1 MPWNDESGESGK
13 DGAGRPDAGKDGAG
27 KGKTPPKGNPWGDRR
42 PSAWN
47 RPGGSQ
53 GPGGGQN
60 RPEGPD
66 LEDYLRQF
74 RDRWGKGLGGGAGR
88 PGRAGDGGGAP
99 KNGFALF
106 AALAVVGWFATGIYF
121 VDAGEQAVVLR
132 LGAYDR
138 TTGPGAQLALPY
150 PFEAV
155 RKERVTEIRRT
166 DVGGDEENLM
176 LTADENIVD
185 LHFAVNW
192 RITDIKKYAFSLAD
206 PEGAVR
212 MVGESV
218 MRQTIGRRKLEGI
231 ITIDRAPIELEA
243 RERLQQIL
251 DSYNAGIVVAEVNL
265 VKADPPRTVIE
276 AFRSINNAQQEA
288 ATNIQQATQYAYK
301 VVPEARG
308 DAARLL
314 QDAEGYAQRV
324 EKEAQGDASRFNAV
338 YEQYRK
344 QPQVTRRR
352 IYLETMERVL
362 GRSDTIILDN
372 KSGAMPYLPLDQLKR
387 PKNAT
392 PVPAQGGAQ

>member
-13 DGAGRPDAGKDGAG
+13 DGAGRPDAGKEGAG
-27 KGKTPPKGNPWGDRR
+27 RGRTPPKGNPWGDRR
-42 PSAWN
+42 PSAWD
-47 RPGGSQ
+47 RPRGPQ
-53 GPGGGQN
+53 GPGGGPN

-74 RDRWGKGLGGGAGR
+74 RDRWGKGFGGGGNNAGGSSGGGAS
-88 PGRAGDGGGAP
+88 
-99 KNGFALF
+99 KSGFALF
-106 AALAVVGWFATGIYF
+106 GALAVVGWFATGVYF
-121 VDAGEQAVVLR
+121 VDEGEQAVVLR

-138 TTGPGAQLALPY
+138 TTGPGAQLSMPY

-166 DVGGDEENLM
+166 DVGGGEENLM
-176 LTADENIVD
+176 LTSDENIVD

-192 RITDIKKYAFSLAD
+192 RITDIKKYVFSLAD

-212 MVGESV
+212 TVGESV

-231 ITIDRAPIELEA
+231 ITVDRAPIEIEA
-243 RERLQQIL
+243 RERMQQIL
-251 DSYNAGIVVAEVNL
+251 DSYNAGVLVAEVNL

-288 ATNIQQATQYAYK
+288 ATNIQQATQYANK

-308 DAARLL
+308 DAAKLL
-314 QDAEGYAQRV
+314 QDAEGYAERV
-324 EKEAQGDASRFNAV
+324 AKEAEGDAARFNAV

-362 GRSDTIILDN
+362 KKSDTIILDN
-372 KSGAMPYLPLDQLKR
+372 KAGAMPYLPLDQLRR
-387 PKNAT
+387 PQNAT
-392 PVPAQGGAQ
+392 PVPSQGAAQ

>member
-27 KGKTPPKGNPWGDRR
+27 KSKSAPKGNPWGDRR

-47 RPGGSQ
+47 RPGGNQ
-53 GPGGGQN
+53 GPGGPG
-60 RPEGPD
+60 RPETTD

-74 RDRWGKGLGGGAGR
+74 RDRWGKGLGGG
-88 PGRAGDGGGAP
+88 PGRGGRSGDSGGSP
-99 KNGFALF
+99 KNGIALF
-106 AALAVVGWFATGIYF
+106 AALAAVGWFATGIYF

-231 ITIDRAPIELEA
+231 ITVDRAPIELEA

-251 DSYNAGIVVAEVNL
+251 DSYNTGIVVAEVNL

-288 ATNIQQATQYAYK
+288 ATNIQQATQYANK

-308 DAARLL
+308 DAAKLL

-324 EKEAQGDASRFNAV
+324 EKEAQGDAARFNAV

-344 QPQVTRRR
+344 QPQMTRRR

-372 KSGAMPYLPLDQLKR
+372 KTGAVPYLPLDQLKR

-392 PVPAQGGAQ
+392 PVPAQGAAQ

>member
-13 DGAGRPDAGKDGAG
+13 DGAGRPDAGKEGAG
-27 KGKTPPKGNPWGDRR
+27 RGRTPPKGNPWSDRR
-42 PSAWN
+42 PSAWD
-47 RPGGSQ
+47 RPRGPQ
-53 GPGGGQN
+53 GPGGGPN

-74 RDRWGKGLGGGAGR
+74 RDRWGKGIGGGGGVGGGTGGGAS
-88 PGRAGDGGGAP
+88 
-99 KNGFALF
+99 KNSLALF
-106 AALAVVGWFATGIYF
+106 GALALVGWFATGVYF
-121 VDAGEQAVVLR
+121 VDEGEQAVVLR

-138 TTGPGAQLALPY
+138 TSGPGAQLSMPY

-166 DVGGDEENLM
+166 DVGGAEENLM
-176 LTADENIVD
+176 LTSDENIVD

-192 RITDIKKYAFSLAD
+192 RITDIKKYVFSLAD

-212 MVGESV
+212 TVGESV

-231 ITIDRAPIELEA
+231 ITVDRAPIEIEA
-243 RERLQQIL
+243 RERMQQIL
-251 DSYNAGIVVAEVNL
+251 DTYNAGILVAEVNL

-288 ATNIQQATQYAYK
+288 ATNIQQATQYANK

-308 DAARLL
+308 DAAKLL
-314 QDAEGYAQRV
+314 QDAEGYAERV
-324 EKEAQGDASRFNAV
+324 AKEAEGDAARFSAV

-362 GRSDTIILDN
+362 KKSDTIILDN
-372 KSGAMPYLPLDQLKR
+372 KAGAVPYLPLDQLRR
-387 PKNAT
+387 PQNAT
-392 PVPAQGGAQ
+392 PVPSQGAVQ

>member
-13 DGAGRPDAGKDGAG
+13 DGAGRPDAGKEGAG
-27 KGKTPPKGNPWGDRR
+27 KGRTPPKGNPWGDRR
-42 PSAWN
+42 PSAWD
-47 RPGGSQ
+47 RPRGPQ
-53 GPGGGQN
+53 GPGGGPN

-74 RDRWGKGLGGGAGR
+74 RDRWGKGFGGGGGGSGGGSGGGAS
-88 PGRAGDGGGAP
+88 

-106 AALAVVGWFATGIYF
+106 GALAVVGWFATGVYF
-121 VDAGEQAVVLR
+121 VDEGEQAVVLR

-138 TTGPGAQLALPY
+138 TSGPGAQLSMPY

-166 DVGGDEENLM
+166 DVGGGEENLM
-176 LTADENIVD
+176 LTSDENIVD

-192 RITDIKKYAFSLAD
+192 RITDIKKYVFSLAD

-212 MVGESV
+212 TVGESV

-231 ITIDRAPIELEA
+231 ITVDRAPIEIEA
-243 RERLQQIL
+243 RERMQQIL
-251 DSYNAGIVVAEVNL
+251 DSYNAGVVVAEVNL

-288 ATNIQQATQYAYK
+288 ATNIQQATQYANK

-308 DAARLL
+308 DAAKLL
-314 QDAEGYAQRV
+314 QDAEGYAERV
-324 EKEAQGDASRFNAV
+324 SKEAEGDAARFNAV

-362 GRSDTIILDN
+362 KKSDTIILDN
-372 KSGAMPYLPLDQLKR
+372 KAGAVPYLPLDQLRR
-387 PKNAT
+387 PQNAT
-392 PVPAQGGAQ
+392 PVPSQGAAQ